1 VADSV
6 TQDYNGGSQA
16 ITSNSYDMFGDLLS
30 TQLSSGSSLLYKTT
44 NTYNSLNKL
53 TASTTTDASN
63 NVISA
68 ATYGYDQTT
77 PTATS
82 GLPQHVAVSGTR
94 GNQTSSTMT
103 ISGSNTLST
112 TTAYYDT
119 GTRHTARR
127 SSQSDLDEP
136 VHALRVRCLDATH

>member
-1 VADSV
+1 V